1 MSNAVPPIPPGFHSL
16 TPHLVVDGAAE
27 YIDFLKRAFN
37 AQEMH
42 RSPGPGGK
50 LMHVTVK
57 IGDSMLMFADDFST
71 EFGMPPVV
79 RGNLPLV
86 MSYYVEDAK
95 KAGTL
100 KSIAA
105 LILVDMIGDRDLH
118 ILKEENSTP
127 WLTQLVW
134 GTAGKL
140 GRREF
145 ESRTTP
151 IEDDHLEFLAA
162 GVPSVDIID
171 LDYPAWHRADDTM
184 DKVSAKSLQA
194 VGDVV
199 MAALKEIAAK

>member
-1 MSNAVPPIPPGFHSL
+1 MGKLYRNWYAVLMSNAVPPIPPGFHSL

-86 MSYYVEDAK
+86 MSYYVEDANSAWEQAVA
-95 KAGTL
+95 AGCTVRMPL
-100 KSIAA
+100 G
-105 LILVDMIGDRDLH
+105 DQFWGDRYGQLSDPFGFVWA
-118 ILKEENSTP
+118 ICQAIEIVAPEEA
-127 WLTQLVW
+127 Q
-134 GTAGKL
+134 A
-140 GRREF
+140 RF
-145 ESRTTP
+145 
-151 IEDDHLEFLAA
+151 
-162 GVPSVDIID
+162 
-171 LDYPAWHRADDTM
+171 
-184 DKVSAKSLQA
+184 AKQMSGGQ
-194 VGDVV
+194 G
-199 MAALKEIAAK
+199 